1 MLQTVSRLITEHTNS
16 SAVGYHST
24 KLLATTGNYWHL
36 HPGRI
41 KQNCTSSSINWRE
54 FEVPGA
60 PHLFPYH
67 FESVKF
73 SCAHP
78 VYCVRTR
85 ITSERPVND
94 KAIGWGGRLSS
105 VDQYER
111 DKSKYPFHAYRKG
124 TRGHEE
130 VSIVTYMLMTVFR
143 CKFESQLRPNQTA
156 TLPIVRNSR
165 PTHTHTHTHCGPNST
180 RRLRIQNWITFN
192 SNSVKM

>member
-1 MLQTVSRLITEHTNS
+1 VRNAWCTGATDCLSAHYRTHQLLCCGVSIH
-16 SAVGYHST
+16 
-24 KLLATTGNYWHL
+24 KTTGNYWHL
-36 HPGRI
+36 HPGRM
-41 KQNCTSSSINWRE
+41 KQNCMSSSINWRE

-60 PHLFPYH
+60 RHLFPYH

-78 VYCVRTR
+78 VYCVRSR

-94 KAIGWGGRLSS
+94 
-105 VDQYER
+105 R
-111 DKSKYPFHAYRKG
+111 DGVGDCRVQISTSETTVKYPFHAYRKG

-130 VSIVTYMLMTVFR
+130 VRIVTYMLMTVFR

-156 TLPIVRNSR
+156 TVPIVRNSR
-165 PTHTHTHTHCGPNST
+165 PTHTHCGPNSS

-192 SNSVKM
+192 RNSVKM